1 MLAQISKDVCSELSD
16 ACLPIWIKVEIVKKT
31 SSIINLVFSPGQL
44 RKNKLEKRAFFLA
57 GLFNGL
63 FCFIAIEY
71 LINSFYVKFTE
82 N

>member
-16 ACLPIWIKVEIVKKT
+16 ARLPIWIKVEIVKKT
-31 SSIINLVFSPGQL
+31 SSIVNLVFSPGQL
-44 RKNKLEKRAFFLA
+44 RENKLQQRVFFLA

-63 FCFIAIEY
+63 VCFVAIEY